1 MIFLWGKFRMG
12 TEEKFRKL
20 KHTVYL
26 SGLAVILY
34 GFWGIIKV
42 FMSQVTGE
50 DAFGLEYI
58 DFDEEYMFFEKLVF
72 YTAVVAVTLAILLF
86 HYYVGRNAMLVG
98 KYNSKKR
105 LFLIPAILMT
115 IYYIICIPETITDM
129 MKDMIDLDTDLVSF
143 LIDLGF
149 IVLMVEMIVSIF
161 RIKYFE
167 EKLRSKG
174 N

>member
-1 MIFLWGKFRMG
+1 MG

-34 GFWGIIKV
+34 GLWGIIKI
-42 FMSQVTGE
+42 FMSAVTGE

-72 YTAVVAVTLAILLF
+72 YAAVVAVTLAILVF
-86 HYYVGRNAMLVG
+86 HYYVGRNAMMVG
-98 KYNSKKR
+98 RYNSKKR
-105 LFLIPAILMT
+105 IFLIPAILMT
-115 IYYIICIPETITDM
+115 IYYIVCIPETITDM
-129 MKDMIDLDTDLVSF
+129 ISDLENFDTELVSF
-143 LIDLGF
+143 LIDIGF

-161 RIKYFE
+161 RIRYFE
-167 EKLRSKG
+167 NKLRSKG